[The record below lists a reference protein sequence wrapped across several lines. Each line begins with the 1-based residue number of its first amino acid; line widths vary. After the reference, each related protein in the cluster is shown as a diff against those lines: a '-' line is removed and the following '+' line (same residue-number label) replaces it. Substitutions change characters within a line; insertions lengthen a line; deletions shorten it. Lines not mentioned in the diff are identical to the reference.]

1 MSNINPFQP
10 IKSLFEINFNC
21 HGAFFAFRGC
31 HGVDDLLG
39 NNDVVTSFPTWDKA
53 GLEGVYE
60 VSKMRFQSAH

>member
-1 MSNINPFQP
+1 MVP
-10 IKSLFEINFNC
+10 
-21 HGAFFAFRGC
+21 FFAFRCC